1 MSLVGPRPYLY
12 REKEDMGKNFN
23 TIVSVKPGLTGYWQ
37 VNGRSE
43 VDFQE
48 RIKMDVEYINNRTLW
63 LDIKIILKTVLKV
76 FRKGGA
82 M

>member
-1 MSLVGPRPYLY
+1 
-12 REKEDMGKNFN
+12 MGKNFD

-43 VDFQE
+43 VDFKE
-48 RIKMDVEYINNRTLW
+48 RTNMDVEYIKNRSLW
-63 LDIKIILKTVLKV
+63 LDIKILLKTVLKV